1 MAAEVALVTGAS
13 SGIGEAFA
21 RQLAAKGKALV
32 LVARRGDR
40 LEALAGE
47 IRNASGVDVRVIAKD
62 LSLPNSRRDLF
73 EETERLGL
81 AVAWLVNNAGFGT
94 CGTFAGLPLDREI
107 EEIRLNVEALAEL
120 SHRYLPGMIARRH
133 GVIVNLGSTGS
144 FVPVPYMATYAAT
157 KAFVLSFSEA
167 LAAEVS
173 SSGVQVLALCPGA
186 TRTEFQAVA
195 GVRHATDRLPGLA
208 FMTADEVV
216 AQAIKAAEA
225 GRRTL
230 VPGILNALTV
240 ESVRLMPRRIVTAV
254 TGGIFQPRSA

>member
-1 MAAEVALVTGAS
+1 MAREVALVTGAS

-21 RQLAAKGKALV
+21 RQLAAKGKGLV
-32 LVARRGDR
+32 LVARRLDR
-40 LEALAGE
+40 LEAVAGE

-62 LSLPNSRRDLF
+62 LGLPNARRELF
-73 EETERLGL
+73 EETERMGV
-81 AVAWLVNNAGFGT
+81 AVDWLVNNAGFGT
-94 CGTFAGLPLDREI
+94 CGTFAELPVDREI
-107 EEIRLNVEALAEL
+107 EEIRLNVEALVEL
-120 SHRYLPGMIARRH
+120 THRYLPGMIARRH
-133 GVIVNLGSTGS
+133 GVVVNLGSTGS
-144 FVPVPYMATYAAT
+144 FAPVPYMATYGGT

-173 SSGVQVLALCPGA
+173 RSGIQVLALCPGA

-195 GVRHATDRLPGLA
+195 GVRHATDRLPGVA

-230 VPGILNALTV
+230 VPGILNTLTV
-240 ESVRLMPRRIVTAV
+240 ESVRLMPRRMVTAV